1 MPKTKFHS
9 NTSDLY
15 GDVTITG
22 SVGGAWQP
30 GYLGNN
36 EFIAISPQEFNLSGL
51 NKTSRDQSRAVE
63 LGAMHSRGNLLTRPA
78 LPPIGGG
85 ENALC
90 VIKIIPKGF
99 KATSATV
106 FGDSSSTWKA
116 YQSTLS
122 TGNTGAD
129 LVPVEISVGD
139 TETFEVEVIGD
150 GQNYVILKWLPATIS
165 DALHGARIDIT
176 AIG

>member
-15 GDVTITG
+15 GDITITG
-22 SVGGAWQP
+22 SISGAWQP

-51 NKTSRDQSRAVE
+51 TKTVRTQARTVE
-63 LGAMHSRGNLLTRPA
+63 LGVTHARGNLLTRPA
-78 LPPIGGG
+78 EGVLGGG

-99 KATSATV
+99 KATGATV
-106 FGDSSSTWKA
+106 FGDITSTWHA
-116 YQSTLS
+116 YQSTLLMGT
-122 TGNTGAD
+122 TGSN
-129 LVPVEISVGD
+129 LVPAAIDVEDSAIFD
-139 TETFEVEVIGD
+139 VEVIGN
-150 GQNYVILKWLPATIS
+150 GQRYVILKWLPS
-165 DALHGARIDIT
+165 DVSDELYGARIDIT
-176 AIG
+176 AI

>member
-22 SVGGAWQP
+22 SLGGTWQP

-51 NKTSRDQSRAVE
+51 TETSRTQARAVE
-63 LGAMHSRGNLLTRPA
+63 LGATHARGNLLTRPA
-78 LPPIGGG
+78 LGVPGGG

-99 KATSATV
+99 KATGATV
-106 FGDSSSTWKA
+106 FGDTSSTWNA

-122 TGNTGAD
+122 TGTTGSN
-129 LVPVEISVGD
+129 LVPAAIDVEDSAIFD
-139 TETFEVEVIGD
+139 VEVIGN
-150 GQNYVILKWLPATIS
+150 GQRYVILKWLPS
-165 DALHGARIDIT
+165 DVSDELYGARIDIT
-176 AIG
+176 AI